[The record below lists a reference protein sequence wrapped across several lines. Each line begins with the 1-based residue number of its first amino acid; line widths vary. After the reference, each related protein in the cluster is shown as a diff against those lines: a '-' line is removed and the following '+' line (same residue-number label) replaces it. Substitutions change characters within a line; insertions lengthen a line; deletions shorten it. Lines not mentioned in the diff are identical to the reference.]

1 MVIAASGVLYPVW
14 SRMYPLLE
22 LLLFFARARI
32 HTNEQI
38 NRNTHPE
45 PHQVRSTLDP
55 LLEQLAASCIDDA
68 DLSTRLRGLFE
79 VTRAAA
85 MVPAL

>member
-1 MVIAASGVLYPVW
+1 
-14 SRMYPLLE
+14 MYPLLE